1 MASYLS
7 APHFHDEGAAF
18 DFVESR
24 VWPNGAACPRCG
36 ATERI
41 GKLQGKSTRHGVYKC
56 YECRK
61 PFTVRIGTIFEDSK
75 VALHLWLQAIYLVAA
90 SKKGISANQ
99 LHRVLGVTLKTAW
112 FMGHRIREAMR
123 DTSNGL
129 LGDEGGSGIVEA
141 DETYFGR
148 VEGLGKGAQ
157 YAKKRKVFSL
167 MERGGKV
174 RSFHVQRV
182 TADTLRPIMGKHISK
197 RARVMTDTAS
207 VYYKVSDDGYASH
220 ETVNHLDGEYA
231 RGDVTTNT
239 VEGYFGIL
247 KRGIFGIYQHCGE
260 NHLHRY
266 LAEFDFRHNNR
277 KSLGVNDAERA
288 ERLVQGIVGKRL
300 MYKTTSGAEA

>member
-7 APHFHDEGAAF
+7 APHFHDEAAAF
-18 DFVESR
+18 SFVESR
-24 VWPNGAACPRCG
+24 VWPNGPACPRCG
-36 ATERI
+36 VMERI
-41 GKLQGKSTRHGVYKC
+41 GKLQGKSTRFGVYKC

-61 PFTVRIGTIFEDSK
+61 PFTVRIGTVFEDSH

-99 LHRVLGVTLKTAW
+99 LHRVLGVTLKSAW

-129 LGDEGGSGIVEA
+129 LGDDGSSGIVEA

-148 VEGLGKGAQ
+148 VEGLGKGPQ

-174 RSFHVQRV
+174 RSFHVPQV
-182 TADTLRPIMGKHISK
+182 TADTLGPIMSKHIAK
-197 RARVMTDTAS
+197 RARVMTDTAGL
-207 VYYKVSDDGYASH
+207 YKKAKVRDSFRSH
-220 ETVNHLDGEYA
+220 ETVDHSLGEYA

-247 KRGIFGIYQHCGE
+247 KRGIFGTYQHCGE
-260 NHLHRY
+260 NHFHRY
-266 LAEFDFRHNNR
+266 LAEFDFRHSNR

-288 ERLVQGIVGKRL
+288 ERLVKGIVGKRL
-300 MYKTTSGAEA
+300 MYQTTN